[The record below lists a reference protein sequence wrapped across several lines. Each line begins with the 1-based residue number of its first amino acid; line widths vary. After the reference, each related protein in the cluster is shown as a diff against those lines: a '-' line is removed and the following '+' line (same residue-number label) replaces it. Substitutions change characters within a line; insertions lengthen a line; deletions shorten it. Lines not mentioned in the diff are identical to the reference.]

1 MNTIVSEK
9 EWLDARKEFL
19 KKEKELTHLRD
30 SLRAE
35 RLRLPW
41 VKVEKEYRFDGPK
54 GEVTLVDLF
63 EGRSQLMIQHFMFG
77 PEWKEGCPG
86 CSFLADHTDAARIHL
101 DHHDVTLAAVSRAPW
116 PMIAA
121 FKKRM
126 GWKFNWVSSFR
137 SDFNFDYH
145 VSFTKEEREQGRSIY
160 NYEVDKDNEMD
171 ELPGHSV
178 FYRDPADGTI
188 YRTYS
193 MFSRGGEELIGAYN
207 FLEFMPKGRNEN
219 GPHHNLMDWV
229 KHHDKYGAPD
239 EKEACCCAEATA

>member
-19 KKEKELTHLRD
+19 KKEKELTRLRD

-54 GEVTLVDLF
+54 GEVTLADLF

-77 PEWKEGCPG
+77 PEWEEGCPG
-86 CSFLADHTDAARIHL
+86 CSFLADHADAARVHL
-101 DHHDVTLAAVSRAPW
+101 EHHDVTLAAVSRAPW
-116 PMIAA
+116 PRIEA

-126 GWKFNWVSSFR
+126 GWKFDWVSSFR

-145 VSFTKEEREQGRSIY
+145 VSFTQEDREQGRSIY
-160 NYEVDKDNEMD
+160 NYEVSKDNEMD

-178 FYRDPADGTI
+178 FYRDPTDGAI

-207 FLEFMPKGRNEN
+207 YLEFMPKGRNEN

-229 KHHDKYGAPD
+229 KHHDRYGAPE
-239 EKEACCCAEATA
+239 EKKACCCAEATA